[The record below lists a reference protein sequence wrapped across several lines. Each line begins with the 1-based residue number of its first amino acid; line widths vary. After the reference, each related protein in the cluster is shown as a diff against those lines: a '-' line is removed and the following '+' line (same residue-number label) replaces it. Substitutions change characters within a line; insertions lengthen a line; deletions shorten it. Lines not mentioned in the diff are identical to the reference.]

1 MENNNQNN
9 TELLMRLLRMAK
21 AKNTRR
27 INKDEL
33 AQLDEAV
40 ETIKKT
46 VVRDELVGYLAV
58 GIDKN
63 GNTVQTCCGTSF
75 MIEEMLADLFKE
87 LIKNNKKLG
96 EAIFE
101 RLGTQLDKPKRNEP
115 KDNSND
121 NEKSEE
127 EVIKNIMDLL
137 LKSLDIDPEGL

>member
-1 MENNNQNN
+1 
-9 TELLMRLLRMAK
+9 MRLLRMAK

-63 GNTVQTCCGTSF
+63 GDTVQTCCGTSF
-75 MIEEMLADLFKE
+75 VIEEMLAGLFKE

>member
-63 GNTVQTCCGTSF
+63 GNTVQTCCGASF
-75 MIEEMLADLFKE
+75 VIEEMLADLFKE

>member
-9 TELLMRLLRMAK
+9 TELLLKLLRMAK

-40 ETIKKT
+40 ETIKKA
-46 VVRDELVGYLAV
+46 VARDDLVGYLAV

-101 RLGTQLDKPKRNEP
+101 RLGVQLDKPKRNEP

-121 NEKSEE
+121 NEKSKEK
-127 EVIKNIMDLL
+127 VVKNIMDLL

>member
-1 MENNNQNN
+1 MKDNNQND
-9 TELLMRLLRMAK
+9 TEILLKLLRMAK

-27 INKDEL
+27 IKKDEL

-40 ETIKKT
+40 ETIKKAFA
-46 VVRDELVGYLAV
+46 RDDLVGYLAV

-75 MIEEMLADLFKE
+75 MIEEMLADLFKG

-101 RLGTQLDKPKRNEP
+101 RLGVQLDKPKRN
-115 KDNSND
+115 
-121 NEKSEE
+121 
-127 EVIKNIMDLL
+127 
-137 LKSLDIDPEGL
+137 